1 MSSVFK
7 KCVNS
12 AGKFLRKNPSGHK
25 IIKEKG
31 ILATSTLG
39 KDRLS
44 PILILGLA
52 MRLLSFFFFLFYSNL
67 LAIKSFFSTLYQ
79 KMLVGG
85 FVH

>member
-25 IIKEKG
+25 SIKEKG

-52 MRLLSFFFFLFYSNL
+52 MRLLSFFFLFYSNL